1 MTQTWFITGTSRGL
15 GAEIAKAAL
24 SGGHNVVATG
34 RKVEAVTET
43 LGPDGDSL
51 QAVKLDITDAK
62 QAAAAVNT
70 AISRFGGIDV
80 LVNNA
85 GYAQLGFF
93 EENTL
98 EGAGAQFDTNL
109 FGTLIVTWAAL
120 PVMRAARKGRIFN
133 ISSLAGIRG
142 SQTGSIYCA
151 SKFAVEGFSES
162 LAQEVAPFGLS
173 VTMVEPGLFRTG
185 FLDDSSVRFGEHSV
199 ADYAEQSAKLRER
212 YRSIAGQQKGDPRK
226 LALAIVQLANEQDP
240 PLRFAAGSDAIAAI
254 EAKIDVMR
262 NELNR
267 WRKLSI
273 STDGYQ

>member
-1 MTQTWFITGTSRGL
+1 MAHTWFITGTSRGL

-24 SGGHNVVATG
+24 SAGHNVVATG
-34 RKVEAVTET
+34 RNIRAVTRA
-43 LGPDGDSL
+43 LGPDSDL
-51 QAVKLDITDAK
+51 LLAVQLDVTNAEE
-62 QAAAAVNT
+62 AATAVNAAV
-70 AISRFGGIDV
+70 SRFGGIDV

-85 GYAQLGFF
+85 GYGQLGFF

-98 EGAGAQFDTNL
+98 DAAKAQFDANL

-120 PVMRAARKGRIFN
+120 PVMREARKGRIFN

-173 VTMVEPGLFRTG
+173 VTMIEPGLFRTN
-185 FLDDSSVRFGEHSV
+185 FLDDTSVRFGERPV
-199 ADYAEQSAKLRER
+199 ADYADQSAKLREL
-212 YRSIAGQQKGDPRK
+212 YRNISGQQKGDPQK
-226 LALAIVQLANEQDP
+226 LALAIVQLANEGNP
-240 PLRFAAGSDAIAAI
+240 PLRFAAGSDAVAAI
-254 EAKIDVMR
+254 EAKIEVMR
-262 NELNR
+262 DELNR